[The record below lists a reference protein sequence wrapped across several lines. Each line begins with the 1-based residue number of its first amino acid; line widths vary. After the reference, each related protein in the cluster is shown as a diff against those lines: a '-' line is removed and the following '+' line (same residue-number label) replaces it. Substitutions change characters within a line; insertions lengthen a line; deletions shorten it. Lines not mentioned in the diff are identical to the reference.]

1 MTVTPGLQDEHYG
14 IPTSLHGQLGPVA
27 LFWESL
33 SPQELIDIH
42 TVGKLIS
49 IGGERKRTEKQRK
62 EEGWRERVLKRPE
75 YEARRGGPNKV
86 WDGDGVEFCSHR
98 SAAKIFAASRCEKK
112 STKILAIL
120 FQCRQGNCN
129 CIRILHT
136 TGQGT

>member
-42 TVGKLIS
+42 TVGKLVS

-62 EEGWRERVLKRPE
+62 EKGWKERVVKRP
-75 YEARRGGPNKV
+75 
-86 WDGDGVEFCSHR
+86 
-98 SAAKIFAASRCEKK
+98 
-112 STKILAIL
+112 
-120 FQCRQGNCN
+120 
-129 CIRILHT
+129 
-136 TGQGT
+136 